1 MKRKQT
7 AGRRF
12 FSLHLMFRKNL
23 QSAVVEEH
31 HKSVFSLHP
40 LEQQRGRTRDLL
52 PTEKIPTLE
61 EGEQEK
67 NVTLISYPTLLLYS

>member
-1 MKRKQT
+1 M

-12 FSLHLMFRKNL
+12 FALYLWICKNL

-31 HKSVFSLHP
+31 HKSVFRLHP

-52 PTEKIPTLE
+52 PTEKITTLE
-61 EGEQEK
+61 RGEHK
-67 NVTLISYPTLLLYS
+67 KHVI